1 MSLESPVSNFEIQTY
16 EIESIFLNHPVSFLC
31 VISGFRRGVNEVLAL
46 LGCYS
51 SLTGTELQTFR
62 DNPSA
67 PLSWSVKHLKIGQ
80 LDCPVKSVSTSQRCV
95 TSLKSLDVI
104 SKVLSF
110 P

>member
-1 MSLESPVSNFEIQTY
+1 LSLESPVSNFEIQTY